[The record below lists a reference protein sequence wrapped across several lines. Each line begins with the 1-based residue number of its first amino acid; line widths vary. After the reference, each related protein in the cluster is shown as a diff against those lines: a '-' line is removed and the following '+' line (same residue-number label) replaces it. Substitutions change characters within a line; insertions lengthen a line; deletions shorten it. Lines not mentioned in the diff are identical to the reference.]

1 MDLSMIFYLLFL
13 DVFDKG
19 RCKIE
24 LSDSP
29 ILRIELYT
37 RKTDVT
43 LFGGHFLVFHS
54 AKIEQVHY
62 DIAYCLIVSSPLA
75 MDIIYILDIF
85 HSTSFAFDR
94 EMLTVLLCSLT
105 KHFLRS
111 ENRDITTRVIQ
122 RMDNNYYCKVIVS

>member
-1 MDLSMIFYLLFL
+1 MI
-13 DVFDKG
+13 
-19 RCKIE
+19 
-24 LSDSP
+24 SP
-29 ILRIELYT
+29 
-37 RKTDVT
+37 
-43 LFGGHFLVFHS
+43 
-54 AKIEQVHY
+54 
-62 DIAYCLIVSSPLA
+62 IVSSPLPLA

-122 RMDNNYYCKVIVS
+122 RMDNNYYCKVIVSRHIPFL